1 MDIYLKKLSLDDRE
15 QIIDYIKEFKKEKL
29 DSIAGHIPYH
39 FVMTEDF
46 DGYYK
51 RVVEIENNPPEGKV
65 KATQFL
71 ALRKIDNYLVGLVN
85 VRHEL
90 NENLIKSG
98 GHIGYSVRPSE
109 RNKGYAKSALKLA
122 LEFGFNELKL
132 DSILLTVLET
142 NTPSIKVI
150 KKFNPVED
158 QVYIDEKGNVFRRFW
173 INKKIKENKK

>member
-1 MDIYLKKLSLDDRE
+1 MDIYLRKLSPDDRE

-29 DSIAGHIPYH
+29 DAIAGHISYH

-51 RVVEIENNPPEGKV
+51 RVVELENNPPEGKV

-71 ALRKIDNYLVGLVN
+71 AFQKENNHLVGLVN

-109 RNKGYAKSALKLA
+109 RNKGYAKSELKLA

-132 DSILLTVLET
+132 DSILLTVFET

-150 KKFNPVED
+150 EKFNPVED

-173 INKKIKENKK
+173 INRK

>member
-51 RVVEIENNPPEGKV
+51 RVVELENNPPEGKI

-71 ALRKIDNYLVGLVN
+71 AFQKENNHLVGLVN

-90 NENLIKSG
+90 NENLLKSG

-122 LEFGFNELKL
+122 VEFGFNQLRLE
-132 DSILLTVLET
+132 SILLTVLET
-142 NTPSIKVI
+142 NTPSI
-150 KKFNPVED
+150 NPVED
-158 QVYIDEKGNVFRRFW
+158 QVHVDEKGNVFRRFW

>member
-15 QIIDYIKEFKKEKL
+15 QVIDYIKEFKKEKL

-39 FVMTEDF
+39 FVVTEDF

-51 RVVEIENNPPEGKV
+51 RVVELENNPPEGKV

-71 ALRKIDNYLVGLVN
+71 AFRKLDNRLLGLVN

-90 NENLIKSG
+90 NENLLKSG

-109 RNKGYAKSALKLA
+109 RSKGYAKSTLKLA

-132 DSILLTVLET
+132 DSVLLTALEA
-142 NTPSIKVI
+142 NVPSIKVI
-150 KKFNPVED
+150 EKFNPVED